1 MRKKN
6 RRIRFRGSPA
16 KWGGGN
22 LCGYT
27 RLGGREGGLPPL
39 YVRGKGNGHTYM
51 DMLVRIY
58 LQSQMLI
65 ILFNRRKIYCLF
77 SMRRDLSSPCMT
89 DSKGGRE
96 SPPGPLFS
104 LPLFLLGAMCA
115 AVGWGKKEKRE
126 RQSLREL
133 SQYVPPPFPLSSF
146 VPVTP
151 TTRPISRSPRRRR
164 RGRKSE
170 KERIDWQSRRQPCR
184 QKGNVVPSVMN
195 ITVSKTNTVLAL
207 CICRSPFPRFWFGQ
221 FHTRLFS
228 AMQPHMGKGGG
239 GWGIPPC
246 MWSNL
251 M

>member
-1 MRKKN
+1 M
-6 RRIRFRGSPA
+6 
-16 KWGGGN
+16 
-22 LCGYT
+22 
-27 RLGGREGGLPPL
+27 
-39 YVRGKGNGHTYM
+39 YVRGKGNGHTYCTCTVHVSALLPSISNTYNSFQPSK
-51 DMLVRIY
+51 DL
-58 LQSQMLI
+58 
-65 ILFNRRKIYCLF
+65 LFVFDAPRPLKPMYDRF
-77 SMRRDLSSPCMT
+77 
-89 DSKGGRE
+89 KGK

-115 AVGWGKKEKRE
+115 AVGWGRKEKRE

-239 GWGIPPC
+239 WWGIPPC